1 MKDFKEVINEVK
13 NDFEK
18 GYTNANGELQSI
30 ITLHDYNNA
39 KETSIIL
46 TVTHEKDGLEE
57 SEEFYSILIEM
68 IDNFDF
74 EILYQDCTETISIE
88 QLEKLLTDV
97 IGNKISI

>member
-13 NDFEK
+13 DDLEK
-18 GYTNANGELQSI
+18 GYTNANGEFQSI

-39 KETSIIL
+39 KETSIVL

-68 IDNFDF
+68 VDNFNF
-74 EILYQDCTETISIE
+74 EVLCQDCTETISIE
-88 QLEKLLTDV
+88 QLEKSLTD
-97 IGNKISI
+97 IISNKISI